1 MHFYHLPS
9 IHAMNLSTMLY
20 YQLLDRP
27 VAEPAELPPG
37 LLTHCLPRS
46 CTMPVRNNVNKTT
59 PTRHQYEHEHLSGR
73 RPARRRLQAPRS
85 ASWTGCAHYYCN
97 VPLAPVPCECKT
109 TISTPHK
116 LYSKRNTNTFMADN
130 KQEPGCKCQYRHRGL
145 AAQLTNVMSPWLLRH
160 AYAKQL

>member
-9 IHAMNLSTMLY
+9 IHATNLSTMLY

-27 VAEPAELPPG
+27 VAEPAKLPAG

-73 RPARRRLQAPRS
+73 RQARRRLQAPRS

-109 TISTPHK
+109 TISTLHVR
-116 LYSKRNTNTFMADN
+116 YSKLNTNSFRADD
-130 KQEPGCKCQYRHRGL
+130 KQDPSCKRPDRRHGL
-145 AAQLTNVMSPWLLRH
+145 AACITNATSP
-160 AYAKQL
+160 